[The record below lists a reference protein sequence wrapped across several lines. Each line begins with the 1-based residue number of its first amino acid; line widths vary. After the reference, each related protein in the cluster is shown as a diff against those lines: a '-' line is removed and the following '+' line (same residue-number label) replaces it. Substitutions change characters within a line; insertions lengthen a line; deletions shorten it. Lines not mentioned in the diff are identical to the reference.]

1 MVVVVVVVISCYLH
15 WFHYDPRQ
23 FQSFCM
29 LQGKDMFEEFYKS
42 ELARR
47 LLLQRFSSIDLEKAA
62 IARLKTVYAQAA
74 VIRVWNASCRDSCV
88 ECALTTC
95 AGVRGGV
102 HDQVGEDVPGLR
114 REQQLDAAVRSAP

>member
-1 MVVVVVVVISCYLH
+1 
-15 WFHYDPRQ
+15 
-23 FQSFCM
+23 M

-74 VIRVWNASCRDSCV
+74 VIRLWNAAAVIRVWNAR
-88 ECALTTC
+88 
-95 AGVRGGV
+95 
-102 HDQVGEDVPGLR
+102 
-114 REQQLDAAVRSAP
+114 